1 MLPRTCGTSGSPRVI
16 GLKSCGANGQAI
28 IRFASTCNTASCS
41 GGLEATQE
49 RSASRTIIDRKRA
62 MIPKNRKPS
71 HPGEILLTEF
81 LEPLQIS
88 QVELAKRMGVP
99 VQRVNT

>member
-1 MLPRTCGTSGSPRVI
+1 
-16 GLKSCGANGQAI
+16 
-28 IRFASTCNTASCS
+28 
-41 GGLEATQE
+41 
-49 RSASRTIIDRKRA
+49 

-99 VQRVNT
+99 VQRVNTLIRGKRDMTAETAILLSRVLKTTSEFWMNLQVAFDLYEARRALDAA